1 MQCLAVRAVLVALVL
16 AAALRSP
23 FASADPPAS
32 QPASRSATTERAGGY
47 KLSAGPYK
55 AAEHT
60 LVLHDEVRK
69 ADVPIRV
76 RYPRDAGESLP
87 VVVFSHGMGGSDSA
101 FPELTTHWAT
111 HGYVVILPTHSDSIR
126 LRRQRGQ
133 ATPRSIDEL
142 RDPRQLRNVD
152 PIGRRDDVSLI
163 VDSLDKIEA
172 AIPALRR
179 TDGGGRLDRSRLGIS
194 GHSAGAYTT
203 QLVIG
208 VKARVR
214 GAGERATLADE
225 RFKAA
230 IVISGQGLTH
240 RALTRDSWSGVR
252 KPMLVIAGS
261 RDTSPVSN
269 ETPASRRH
277 PYEFA
282 PPGDKYLLFLEGATH
297 ASYSGKSLTRLLN
310 DEPVKHPQAIVD
322 AVAAQTLAFWDAYL
336 KNDATARTY
345 LAEDAIEKLHPIVDA
360 EHK

>member
-1 MQCLAVRAVLVALVL
+1 MRFLAVRAVALAPVL
-16 AAALRSP
+16 AAGLMAA
-23 FASADPPAS
+23 FVSADPPAS
-32 QPASRSATTERAGGY
+32 QPASRGTAERAGGGY
-47 KLSAGPYK
+47 KLAPGPHK
-55 AAEHT
+55 AAERT
-60 LVLHDEVRK
+60 LVLRDEARQ

-76 RYPRDAGESLP
+76 RYPLGAGHSLP
-87 VVVFSHGMGGSDSA
+87 VIVFSHGMGGSDSA
-101 FPELTTHWAT
+101 FPDLTTHWAT
-111 HGYVVILPTHSDSIR
+111 HGYAVILPTHSDSIR
-126 LRRQRGQ
+126 LRRQKGQ
-133 ATPRSIDEL
+133 ATPRSVDEL

-152 PIGRRDDVSLI
+152 PVGRRDDVALI
-163 VDSLDKIEA
+163 VDSLNRIEA

-179 TDGGGRLDRSRLGIS
+179 TDGGGRLDRSRLGVS

-203 QLVIG
+203 QIVIG

-214 GAGERATLADE
+214 GGGERATLADE

-230 IVISGQGLTH
+230 IVISGQGLTN
-240 RALTRDSWSGVR
+240 RTLTRDSWSGVR

-282 PPGDKYLLFLEGATH
+282 PPGDKYLLFLDGATH
-297 ASYSGKSLTRLLN
+297 SSYSGKGLTRLLN
-310 DEPVKHPQAIVD
+310 DGPVEHPQAIVD

-336 KNDATARTY
+336 NHDAAARAY